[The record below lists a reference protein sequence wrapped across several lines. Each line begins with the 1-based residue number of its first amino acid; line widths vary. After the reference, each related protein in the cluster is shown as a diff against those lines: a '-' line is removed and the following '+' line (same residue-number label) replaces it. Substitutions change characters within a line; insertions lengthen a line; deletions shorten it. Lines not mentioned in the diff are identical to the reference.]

1 MVYGAC
7 LRVVKNPG
15 IAEEV
20 AQESFLELMKGP
32 GGVQSVGGW
41 LHTVATRRALD
52 RVKAD
57 MQRFVSADRHYGCGS
72 PIGGIACLVDTRDAA
87 DREDRVPRVH

>member
-20 AQESFLELMKGP
+20 AQESFLELVTGLCFASDFP
-32 GGVQSVGGW
+32 EGDSGFVRQTDPYPFVGA
-41 LHTVATRRALD
+41 HDAYRKRSAEACCQTVSQ
-52 RVKAD
+52 RVGAVP
-57 MQRFVSADRHYGCGS
+57 VSNSWGFRYSYNSA
-72 PIGGIACLVDTRDAA
+72 
-87 DREDRVPRVH
+87 